1 MVVSISCTKLST
13 SLIGESSLSSVLI
26 TIDPVVAIKFC
37 VCCIDGDGTFRAVI
51 IPLVASDPDDVNCRF
66 MPLAPAS
73 GDITIS
79 LMGDV
84 EDSELLSPC

>member
-1 MVVSISCTKLST
+1 
-13 SLIGESSLSSVLI
+13 
-26 TIDPVVAIKFC
+26 
-37 VCCIDGDGTFRAVI
+37 
-51 IPLVASDPDDVNCRF
+51 

-84 EDSELLSPC
+84 EDSELLSPCWWWLSCTWEGWADIVDMALESEWDVEVELGGIWS